1 MLLGFLFLME
11 LSIFYIG
18 VNYFF
23 INSVFSSGTNSLTSL
38 LGSTRDN
45 KNNLLIYNFI
55 PASFRIM

>member
-1 MLLGFLFLME
+1 MFLGFLFLME

-23 INSVFSSGTNSLTSL
+23 INSVLSSGTNSLTSL

-45 KNNLLIYNFI
+45 KNNLLIYNCI
-55 PASFRIM
+55 I